1 MPHTIESAKT
11 GRASCRTCKTTID
24 KGTLRFGEEV
34 PNAFSPGEMTF
45 QWHHLPCA
53 AEKKPSALKQALEST
68 DVEVADKE
76 ELLKTIAISGKK
88 EKPSTFPY
96 AEHAPTGR
104 ASCMACS
111 EKIEKGDL
119 RVAVEKEV
127 EAGGFA
133 QRGAGYLHP
142 ACAPEHTEEDAV
154 DLFEKIKA
162 NTLNLEDDELAAL
175 EEEMCG

>member
-1 MPHTIESAKT
+1 MPHMIEAAKT
-11 GRASCRTCKTTID
+11 GRANCRTCKKTID
-24 KGTLRFGEEV
+24 KGTLRLGEEV
-34 PNAFSPGEMTF
+34 PNAFSPGEMTY

-53 AEKKPSALKQALEST
+53 AEKKPSALKQALETT

-76 ELLKTIAISGKK
+76 ELFKVIEVSGKK
-88 EKPSTFPY
+88 EKPSNYPY

-104 ASCMACS
+104 ASCLSCS

-119 RVAVEKEV
+119 RIAVEKEV

-133 QRGAGYLHP
+133 QRGSGYLHP
-142 ACAPEHTEEDAV
+142 ACAPEHVGEDAI

-162 NTLNLEDDELAAL
+162 NTLNLEASELESL
-175 EEEMCG
+175 EAEMCG